1 MSKKRITHSDK
12 DGNYFIVEEAAN
24 KTLTIYLHL
33 ASEKKNRELGV
44 VTEAQGVFR
53 TNRNPD
59 KHLFRK
65 NNSYGFNEYV
75 IRTAKKFDKIH
86 LVETAGNE
94 YLFPKDLVLE
104 KGDYLHFKTEGFER
118 QLFLKLSD
126 IYPYKISSL

>member
-1 MSKKRITHSDK
+1 MSKSVTHADK
-12 DGNYFIVEEAAN
+12 DGNYFIVVAAPK
-24 KTLTIYLHL
+24 KTLTLYLHL
-33 ASEKKNRELGV
+33 ASENKKRELGV
-44 VTEAQGVFR
+44 VLEPQKIFR
-53 TNRNPD
+53 INRNPD

-86 LVETAGNE
+86 LIETGGDE

-118 QLFLKLSD
+118 QLFVKLSD
-126 IYPYKISSL
+126 LLEYKISPL